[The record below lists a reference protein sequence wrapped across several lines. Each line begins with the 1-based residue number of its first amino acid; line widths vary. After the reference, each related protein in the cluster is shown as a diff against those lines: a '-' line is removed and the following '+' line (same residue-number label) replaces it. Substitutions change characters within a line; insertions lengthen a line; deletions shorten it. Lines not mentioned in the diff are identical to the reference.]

1 MRPFS
6 ILFVL
11 IAGALTTVE
20 AGANAQLTKSLHQP
34 WWPAIAFGAVTLAC
48 LAIAL
53 LVAGA
58 PWPTRADL
66 AAAPWWAWT
75 GGVIGALYAMSML
88 IFPAK
93 LGSASFTGFTVTA
106 AILASVLLDHL
117 GWVGFERHPAGIG
130 RIIGA
135 VMMVGGLV
143 LISVF

>member
-1 MRPFS
+1 MRLFS
-6 ILFVL
+6 VLFVL
-11 IAGALTTVE
+11 VAGALTTVE

-34 WWPAIAFGAVTLAC
+34 WWPAIVFGAVTLAC

-53 LVAGA
+53 VVVGA
-58 PWPTRADL
+58 PLPARADL

-75 GGVIGALYAMSML
+75 GGIIGALYAMSML
-88 IFPAK
+88 IFPSQ

-117 GWVGFERHPAGIG
+117 GWVGFERHPAGIA
-130 RIIGA
+130 RLVGA
-135 VMMVGGLV
+135 AMMVGGLA